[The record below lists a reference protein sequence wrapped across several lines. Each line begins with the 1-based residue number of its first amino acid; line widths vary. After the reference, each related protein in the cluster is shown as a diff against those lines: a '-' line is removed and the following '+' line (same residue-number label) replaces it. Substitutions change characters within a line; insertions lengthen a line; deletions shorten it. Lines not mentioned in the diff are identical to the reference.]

1 MAPSSSILTATTS
14 KRRVAGRDEL
24 QACGYPRLPAADFGL
39 AGAAFLA
46 AAFFAVRDLTLA
58 FALSAATALAG

>member
-1 MAPSSSILTATTS
+1 MKI
-14 KRRVAGRDEL
+14 

-39 AGAAFLA
+39 AEAAFLA
-46 AAFFAVRDLTLA
+46 AAFFAVADLALG